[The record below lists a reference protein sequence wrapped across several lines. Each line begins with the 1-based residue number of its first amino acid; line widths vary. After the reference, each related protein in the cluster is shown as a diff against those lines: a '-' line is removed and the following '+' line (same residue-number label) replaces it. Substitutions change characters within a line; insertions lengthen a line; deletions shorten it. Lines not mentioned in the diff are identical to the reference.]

1 MRQEGRK
8 MEQAITKERLEQF
21 GKEFHE
27 KKLNEAAMYA
37 VTANGLNASAKNH
50 EAARNLRNV
59 FSVSLKQGEIT
70 DQMRSGRC
78 WMFAAL
84 NVFRARVI
92 RDLNLE
98 TFELSQNYTLFY
110 DKLEKANF
118 FLESILETLE
128 EPTQGRLIAFLLSS
142 PMNDGGQWDM
152 LCSLIEKYGL
162 VPKDA
167 MPETKASSAT
177 GEMDACLTR
186 KLRED
191 ACRLRAAH
199 AQGVSPEALRA
210 KKEGMLEE
218 IYRILCICLG
228 EPPKT
233 FDFEAR
239 DKEDHWIC
247 DRGLTPQAFYR
258 KYVGLP
264 LQDYISLINAPT
276 ADKPYHRSYSVKFLG
291 NVKEGRQ
298 VRYLNLEIEELK
310 KAAIAQLR
318 DGDPVW
324 FGCDVG
330 KESSRDGIMDTGLY
344 QLETLLDTT
353 FGMSKA
359 ERLDYGESL
368 MTHAMV
374 FQGVNLDEAGR
385 PDRWRVENS
394 WGDKAGVKGYYVMSD
409 AWFDEYVYQ
418 VVVNK
423 KYLPKALIEEYESEP
438 IMLEPWDP
446 MGSLAE
452 GD

>member
-1 MRQEGRK
+1 M
-8 MEQAITKERLEQF
+8 
-21 GKEFHE
+21 
-27 KKLNEAAMYA
+27 
-37 VTANGLNASAKNH
+37 
-50 EAARNLRNV
+50 
-59 FSVSLKQGEIT
+59 
-70 DQMRSGRC
+70 
-78 WMFAAL
+78 
-84 NVFRARVI
+84 
-92 RDLNLE
+92 
-98 TFELSQNYTLFY
+98 
-110 DKLEKANF
+110 
-118 FLESILETLE
+118 
-128 EPTQGRLIAFLLSS
+128 
-142 PMNDGGQWDM
+142 
-152 LCSLIEKYGL
+152 
-162 VPKDA
+162 
-167 MPETKASSAT
+167 
-177 GEMDACLTR
+177 
-186 KLRED
+186 
-191 ACRLRAAH
+191 
-199 AQGVSPEALRA
+199 
-210 KKEGMLEE
+210 
-218 IYRILCICLG
+218 
-228 EPPKT
+228 
-233 FDFEAR
+233 
-239 DKEDHWIC
+239 
-247 DRGLTPQAFYR
+247 
-258 KYVGLP
+258 GLP